1 MKKVLI
7 VILSVF
13 LLLSPTI
20 ALVGCYFFFQSA
32 APQVVASSLVS
43 AVIKD
48 EQGIEK
54 TYEKEDQ
61 FFSIFSGMF
70 GDGTE
75 DLPELLITLPS
86 DALNY
91 VKYVVRYKD
100 NFGLES
106 TFTYYL
112 SSDPKKCYY
121 TDEKNHAYRIAKPAA
136 EAFLNSDYAESI
148 YDLAVP
154 PVLTIGN
161 TEITPYTVDWNYKT
175 VGGVLKHSSKSYS
188 DKNEVTT
195 FEKFMVSFMLDASLA
210 PDEIAL
216 KVLDT
221 DSGATLY
228 EGAYEGLSKFL
239 LEGSRN
245 VSVDMTVVWKNT
257 IGKAYAGSAKYFF
270 KGKMYGNPAFSI
282 SANDATCGDVVI
294 LNAYNVMSAADVS
307 VKIEPSLNYT
317 PTFYKVG
324 DGWQALLPLSVDA
337 VESGETTYSITMNTE
352 TAADVFLLKVS
363 ALKKGEYSYNE
374 SKTKFEPYYN
384 DESIAS
390 LRNNMKDVALS
401 ASDFSFVGGKFV
413 VPAKDNYYSES
424 SNYPF
429 GTHVTLVGLNKSFT
443 ALDTMY
449 CAQARST
456 KDENGKTVYVEGNK
470 TKVLAAFDGKVVYV
484 GSQTY
489 TGRLV
494 VIDHGSGLKTWYSNL
509 SSDIQ
514 VKVGDT
520 VTAGQVISS
529 AADGGLNA
537 THNFNFHVGVTVHGV
552 PVNIQPLIDKGLIAA
567 QD

>member
-20 ALVGCYFFFQSA
+20 ALVGCYFYFKSA
-32 APQVVASSLVS
+32 PPQVVSSGLVS
-43 AVIKD
+43 AVVED
-48 EQGIEK
+48 SEGVVQ
-54 TYEKEDQ
+54 TYDKEDP

-70 GDGTE
+70 GREGE
-75 DLPELLITLPS
+75 DLPEALITLPS
-86 DALNY
+86 EALDF
-91 VKYVVRYKD
+91 VKYTVRYMD
-100 NFGLES
+100 NYGLES
-106 TFTYYL
+106 SFTYYL

-121 TDEKNHAYRIAKPAA
+121 TDEKNRAYRIAKPAA
-136 EAFLNSDYAESI
+136 EAFLNSDYAESV
-148 YDLAVP
+148 YDLSLP
-154 PVLTIGN
+154 PVLTIGDQ
-161 TEITPYTVDWNYKT
+161 TIVPYTMDWNYKT
-175 VGGVLKHSSKSYS
+175 VGGVLKHSSKSYANR
-188 DKNEVTT
+188 NEVTS
-195 FEKFMVSFMLDASLA
+195 FDKFMVSFMLDASIM
-210 PDEIAL
+210 PDEI
-216 KVLDT
+216 VLDVKDGNT
-221 DSGATLY
+221 
-228 EGAYEGLSKFL
+228 EEGLYKGSYADFSKFL
-239 LEGSRN
+239 LDGSRD
-245 VSVDMTVVWKNT
+245 VIVDMTVVWKNT
-257 IGKAYAGSAKYFF
+257 IERAYAGSANYYF

-282 SANDATCGDVVI
+282 SANDATCGEVVI
-294 LNAYNVMSAADVS
+294 LNAYNVIDAKDIS
-307 VKIEPSLNYT
+307 VQVEPSLNYT

-324 DGWQALLPLSVDA
+324 DGWQALLPLSVNA
-337 VESGETTYSITMNTE
+337 VETGETTYSITMNTE
-352 TAADVFLLKVS
+352 SAADVFLLKVK
-363 ALKKGEYSYNE
+363 ALEKGEYSYNE

-384 DESIAS
+384 DAAINA
-390 LRNNMKDVALS
+390 LRDNMKEIAL
-401 ASDFSFVGGKFV
+401 APSDFSFVSGKFA
-413 VPAKDNYYSES
+413 VPAKDNYYSET

-429 GTHVTLVGLNKSFT
+429 GTHVTLVALGKSFT

-449 CAQARST
+449 CAQARSI

-514 VKVGDT
+514 VAVGDQ
-520 VTAGQVISS
+520 VTKGQVISS